1 MAVELEITAI
11 YCICEDFPNTV
22 GHPDDPRCRMS
33 TAEVMTT
40 APVAAHFFSGNHE
53 MSGKFLSEH
62 GYIPEMLS
70 KSRFSRRLHRIPE
83 SLWRCFT
90 EMFAQAA
97 CSCNPLRIYLIDSF
111 PVPVCRN
118 IRIKNR
124 RIYQDEEF
132 RGYNSSKKEYF
143 YGLKAHL
150 LMSESGIPV
159 EIFLSP
165 GSYSDTSSLYDFTFP
180 LPEGSVVYGDK
191 AYNVYGTEDE
201 PKERSI
207 GLMPIRKKN
216 SRRKYNFLTGA
227 GIGYVRKKI
236 ETVFSLIERKLPAHI
251 HAVTPRGFELKTLLF
266 ILTCGIQ
273 AAVL

>member
-1 MAVELEITAI
+1 MELEIITI
-11 YCICEDFPNTV
+11 YCICEDFLNAA
-22 GHPDDPRCRMS
+22 GHPDDPQCRMS

-40 APVAAHFFSGNHE
+40 ALVAAHFFSGNHE
-53 MSGKFLSEH
+53 MSRNFLTEY
-62 GYIPEMLS
+62 GYIPDMLS
-70 KSRFSRRLHRIPE
+70 KSRFTRRLHRIPE
-83 SLWRCFT
+83 SLWRSFT
-90 EMFAQAA
+90 EMFALTAHD
-97 CSCNPLRIYLIDSF
+97 CNPLKIYLTDSF

-118 IRIKNR
+118 IRIKNC

-143 YGLKAHL
+143 YGLKAHI

-165 GSYSDTSSLYDFTFP
+165 GSYPDTSSLYDFTFP

-191 AYNVYGTEDE
+191 AYNVYGIEDE
-201 PKERSI
+201 LKEREI
-207 GLMPIRKKN
+207 TLMPIRKKN
-216 SRRKYNFLTGA
+216 SRRGYDFLTGA

-251 HAVTPRGFELKTLLF
+251 HAVTHRGFELKTLLF
-266 ILTCGIQ
+266 ILTCGLQ